1 MFDLNKI
8 INIIKENGREVFLVK
23 ENEDPLVLMS
33 ISRYR
38 ELTYGEL
45 IGKNNSS
52 SNSDNFINDI
62 DSSASLGPTEED
74 YPGQIK
80 KTIMPELDA

>member
-8 INIIKENGREVFLVK
+8 INIIKENDREVFLAK

-38 ELTYGEL
+38 ELTYGKL
-45 IGKNNSS
+45 IGKNNSINN
-52 SNSDNFINDI
+52 NSFVNEVEKIK
-62 DSSASLGPTEED
+62 EED
-74 YPGQIK
+74 YPDYVQ
-80 KTIMPELDA
+80 KTIMPEMGINE